1 MFSSEW
7 VIQSWRAR
15 HWVMQDAMF
24 SGWKLNLAPQACG
37 VLSCCCSVEGH
48 WHRSGWEWGG
58 ELELQMPESSDSVRV
73 FNKASRQSP
82 VWFALLPIKFSR
94 LKKSASESLL
104 FLEQFFF
111 TLNFWLPTTLT
122 AAIGHPLT
130 EIYSLVCTHL
140 PSVSSPSPHLEYSVW
155 FCLLFGSLFL
165 FQLKV
170 QDLKHKLFL
179 FALMQLTY

>member
-94 LKKSASESLL
+94 LKKVQVNHCYFWNNFFYPELL
-104 FLEQFFF
+104 TAYHFNCCSRSSSHWDIFPCLHPSPIRI
-111 TLNFWLPTTLT
+111 LSITTLRVLGVVLL
-122 AAIGHPLT
+122 ALWF
-130 EIYSLVCTHL
+130 SLSF
-140 PSVSSPSPHLEYSVW
+140 PIKGP
-155 FCLLFGSLFL
+155 GSE
-165 FQLKV
+165 
-170 QDLKHKLFL
+170 
-179 FALMQLTY
+179 T